1 MKRPFN
7 WLKNNKDKI
16 EYKAETTIFIVFVN
30 FTNMIFFRRVDAA
43 EFLKNGS
50 LQEFPKDY
58 FRILI
63 RIPSQLRLEFRQNSL
78 SRWLWVMFPWNSLFK
93 GTKSNCIWDNHPI
106 SFIEYL
112 TQHLVFHVK
121 SHVTKH
127 VFWRLLILKSQHP
140 M

>member
-43 EFLKNGS
+43 EFLKNSKRFPTSFAFLNGS

-63 RIPSQLRLEFRQNSL
+63 RIPSQLQLEFRQNFFEQMALGYVSL
-78 SRWLWVMFPWNSLFK
+78 KF
-93 GTKSNCIWDNHPI
+93 
-106 SFIEYL
+106 SF
-112 TQHLVFHVK
+112 
-121 SHVTKH
+121 
-127 VFWRLLILKSQHP
+127 
-140 M
+140 